1 MTHRV
6 FGMHKAKSIY
16 SDVMKTIKCAHVY
29 ALSLVLGEHA
39 VGSNNNNA

>member
-6 FGMHKAKSIY
+6 FDMHKAKSIY

-29 ALSLVLGEHA
+29 TLSLVLDEYSF
-39 VGSNNNNA
+39 GSNNNNA